1 MVARVFELRRL
12 APAAN
17 LDRVIL
23 GIAVGNVRVRR
34 VGQLLERGVAGGG
47 CRVELLLG
55 LPQLLLHLFQ
65 QLDLFGRG
73 PALLFLPRAEVVDLR
88 DELAPALVGLEPGIE
103 RLAGA
108 LARKRG
114 PVGVRVVARGLR
126 VDHAGAAATA
136 SGSGTRPDRRAA
148 WQAAWRTSSASGSG
162 TRTGCRRPGR

>member
-1 MVARVFELRRL
+1 
-12 APAAN
+12 
-17 LDRVIL
+17 
-23 GIAVGNVRVRR
+23 AVGNVRVRR
-34 VGQLLERGVAGGG
+34 GGELPQRGGAGGG
-47 CRVELLLG
+47 CRGGLLLR
-55 LPQLLLHLFQ
+55 LPPLLLPLFQ
-65 QLDLFGRG
+65 QLDLLGRG
-73 PALLFLPRAEVVDLR
+73 PALLFLPWAGGVGLR

-126 VDHAGAAATA
+126 VDHAGAAAIA

-148 WQAAWRTSSASGSG
+148 WRAAWRTSSASGSG